1 MKKYTKEKIELAT
14 LKGELLGVLSGFKLY
29 IDNEYSLLYL
39 EELKQKVKDLKLNT
53 TDELY
58 SIEDYLN
65 FTKDVEVFKNELSEK
80 EKVYWET
87 IGVEVLWK
95 RIYISEF
102 KKSMDFKTHDDLLD
116 YLFFELK
123 EDVFIL
129 NQLLV

>member
-1 MKKYTKEKIELAT
+1 
-14 LKGELLGVLSGFKLY
+14 
-29 IDNEYSLLYL
+29 
-39 EELKQKVKDLKLNT
+39 
-53 TDELY
+53 
-58 SIEDYLN
+58 LN